1 MKGIRIVA
9 ALVFVMAMAAIV
21 CGCTVSNG
29 VFIGMAQSSTDKS
42 LSVSYI
48 SFDGSIEKRVPLKAG
63 DEVKFS
69 IEGEG
74 LVAAVIKDGKQ
85 MFSITDGGIFNAPEE
100 GTYAFRLSGKAKDGS
115 CKLAWEIT

>member
-1 MKGIRIVA
+1 MKSIRTA
-9 ALVFVMAMAAIV
+9 ATFVLITAMAAIV

-63 DEVKFS
+63 DEIKFS

-74 LVAAVIKDGKQ
+74 LAAAVIKDGKQ
-85 MFSITDGGIFNAPEE
+85 IFDITDGGIFNVPED
-100 GTYAFRLSGKAKDGS
+100 GTYAFRLSGKAKNGS
-115 CKLAWEIT
+115 FKLAWEIT

>member
-1 MKGIRIVA
+1 MKSIRTA
-9 ALVFVMAMAAIV
+9 AAFVLITAMAAIV

-63 DEVKFS
+63 DEIKFG
-69 IEGEG
+69 IEGGG
-74 LVAAVIKDGKQ
+74 LAAAVIKDGKQ
-85 MFSITDGGIFNAPEE
+85 IFDIMDGGIFNVPED
-100 GTYAFRLSGKAKDGS
+100 GTYAFRLSGKANNGS
-115 CKLAWEIT
+115 FKLAWEIT